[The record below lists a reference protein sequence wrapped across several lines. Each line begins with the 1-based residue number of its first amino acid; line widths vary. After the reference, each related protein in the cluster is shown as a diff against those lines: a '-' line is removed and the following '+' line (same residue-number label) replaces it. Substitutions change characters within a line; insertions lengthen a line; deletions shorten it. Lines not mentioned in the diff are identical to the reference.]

1 MSIQNIFYI
10 FGIIF
15 MSLGIIVLIV
25 ISVVLVTIKQ
35 KITHLHDLI
44 DEKMQFLNRLTN
56 DPADVAINWGT
67 RAATTAVKK
76 VKEAIKK

>member
-1 MSIQNIFYI
+1 MNVQNIFYI

-35 KITHLHDLI
+35 KISHLHDLV
-44 DEKMQFLNRLTN
+44 DEKMQFLNKLTN
-56 DPADVAINWGT
+56 DPADIAINWGT
-67 RAATTAVKK
+67 KAATRAVKK
-76 VKEAIKK
+76 VKDAINK